1 MSLYIYIHILSLSL
15 FLFLFLFFPLS
26 FSVFMSLGG
35 VTAYFLGGVSAMC
48 LWRFIRFFLAVIRFR
63 TFVTRNIFSN
73 SCRRWHPAAPT
84 VSTRD
89 THTHMQRQT
98 QSQESME
105 PSHSS
110 LLQDGLKDKYL
121 EMYLP
126 RNIPRK
132 KQS

>member
-1 MSLYIYIHILSLSL
+1 
-15 FLFLFLFFPLS
+15 
-26 FSVFMSLGG
+26 MSLGG

-73 SCRRWHPAAPT
+73 SCRRWLPAAPT

-89 THTHMQRQT
+89 THTCKDRHNHRN
-98 QSQESME
+98 
-105 PSHSS
+105 HSS